1 MSSLISPSTDSLASL
16 LGDKGG
22 AFSLKELMQAQQE
35 QRNRVASPADETRFE
50 SSKKGLNAVSQM
62 QSYEASY
69 SYSETMSLTLKTQ
82 EGDTVKVDF
91 RQLYAEYQAHKTEMY
106 AENSPN
112 GVRYFEST
120 EQMENTHFEEQFGF
134 SVEGDI
140 NDDELK
146 AIFSV
151 FEQVDELANN
161 FFDGN
166 IEKAL
171 QQAVEMEIDFSQLQS
186 VDLNLQQTETYSET
200 YQQAA
205 TYENFEQTALPA
217 EPQEFIK
224 PSIADLP
231 PYLQQLQGLL
241 NELDK
246 QFEDS
251 QGVLN
256 EFIASVTM
264 AKFPDQ
270 GKDPT
275 WLDRIKSFHEQLF
288 SEAGAVALKDVVE
301 PTVKL
306 AE

>member
-1 MSSLISPSTDSLASL
+1 MSSLISPTTDNLANL
-16 LGDKGG
+16 LGNKNSE
-22 AFSLKELMQAQQE
+22 FSLKELMQTQQE
-35 QRNRVASPADETRFE
+35 QKNSVVSPADETNFE
-50 SSKKGLNAVSQM
+50 PSKKGLRAVSQV

-82 EGDTVKVDF
+82 EGDTIKVDF
-91 RQLYAEYQAHKTEMY
+91 RQLYAEYQAYTSEMY
-106 AENSPN
+106 AENSPS
-112 GVRYFEST
+112 GARYFEST
-120 EQMENTHFEEQFGF
+120 EQMEATHFEEQFGF

-171 QQAVEMEIDFSQLQS
+171 QQAVEMDIDFSQLQS
-186 VDLNLQQTETYSET
+186 VDLNLQQTETY
-200 YQQAA
+200 QQVA

-241 NELDK
+241 DELDK
-246 QFEDS
+246 QFEDA

-256 EFIASVTM
+256 EFISSVTM
-264 AKFPDQ
+264 SKFPDQ

-275 WLDRIKSFHEQLF
+275 WLDRIKTFHEQLF
-288 SEAGAVALKDVVE
+288 SKMGENFETQEVVE
-301 PTVKL
+301 PMVKL